1 MPYPPHVQLDENDMI
16 TRILFCGFA
25 VIAFLIPLCVEATYA
40 ADEKFIGVNV
50 SLVLAKKKLLFEFF
64 LVVRNLI

>member
-1 MPYPPHVQLDENDMI
+1 MPYPPYVQLNENDMI

-40 ADEKFIGVNV
+40 ADEKFIGINV
-50 SLVLAKKKLLFEFF
+50 SFQALCKAYSLFKLNNFDTQ
-64 LVVRNLI
+64 

>member
-1 MPYPPHVQLDENDMI
+1 MPYPPYVQLNENDMM

-40 ADEKFIGVNV
+40 ADEKFIGINV
-50 SLVLAKKKLLFEFF
+50 SFQALCKAYSF
-64 LVVRNLI
+64 LN

>member
-1 MPYPPHVQLDENDMI
+1 MPYPPHIKLDENDLI

-40 ADEKFIGVNV
+40 ADEKFIGINV
-50 SLVLAKKKLLFEFF
+50 SL
-64 LVVRNLI
+64 